1 MFRLPPT
8 FFTAWCGVT
17 QIVRSGDFP
26 WARAIAGGDILAVSA
41 VFTVV
46 LCHVF
51 LGSCRFSPHSLPA
64 FQLQLYL
71 HHSHSLPLRFP
82 RVFPPLWLD
91 LRDKK
96 KKKSPVSMA
105 TFYLI
110 INQRLMFEVLKDGMW
125 GCSSLLVCRVQ
136 NHAVQINEMKSG
148 ICRWR
153 SNYEIFS
160 RHIKPRLH
168 VLLEPVSHWSSPNA
182 CVDAHHHPYLL
193 LFLDVDGKKFAPVVI
208 HVMTLLHLCHSD
220 IVFTL
225 SPRHFTSPQREGR
238 LSRDLIKQNGRHQS
252 PFSLSQGHCS
262 HL

>member
-1 MFRLPPT
+1 
-8 FFTAWCGVT
+8 
-17 QIVRSGDFP
+17 
-26 WARAIAGGDILAVSA
+26 
-41 VFTVV
+41 
-46 LCHVF
+46 
-51 LGSCRFSPHSLPA
+51 
-64 FQLQLYL
+64 
-71 HHSHSLPLRFP
+71 
-82 RVFPPLWLD
+82 
-91 LRDKK
+91 
-96 KKKSPVSMA
+96 MA

-208 HVMTLLHLCHSD
+208 HVMTLLRLCHSD
-220 IVFTL
+220 IFLPWARDTLPPLRGRGGSLVISLSKMVVINLPSHSPKVTAVIYKGSWGQSSTRSLILLIIQRLLFPPLVLKLVHVPRWRQPL
-225 SPRHFTSPQREGR
+225 SPSWGLF
-238 LSRDLIKQNGRHQS
+238 
-252 PFSLSQGHCS
+252 C
-262 HL
+262 